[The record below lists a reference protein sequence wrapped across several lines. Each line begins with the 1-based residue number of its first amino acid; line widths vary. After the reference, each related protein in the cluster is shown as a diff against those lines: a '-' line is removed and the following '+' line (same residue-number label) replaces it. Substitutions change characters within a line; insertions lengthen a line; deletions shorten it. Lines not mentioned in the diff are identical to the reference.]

1 MTDIQV
7 SNDQKTL
14 ECLGKWTL
22 RNLAPLEIRLKTFSL
37 PSNASITINGKNLE
51 ALDSAGAW
59 IIQSIILNA
68 KKINTEI
75 KIENFSKPHI
85 SMLSLAERESENIT
99 TELEKPKRYN
109 VFYKIGKSF
118 VSKTQESFKYL
129 NFVGHLSELFT
140 KFLTKP
146 RLWHLKSISATI
158 EDAGFHALPIIA
170 LLSFLIGIVLA
181 YQLGVQ
187 LQKYAASIYIVMLSG
202 TAILREFGPLIT
214 AIIVAGRTTSSY
226 TARLGLMKVNEEM
239 DALFAMGLSPV
250 HRLALPRLLG
260 VIIAIPLL
268 TIWANAFGVLG
279 SMLMSDYMLDI
290 RPADFLSRFDEDV
303 DIDSL
308 WVGISKTPVFALLV
322 ASVGCYQ
329 GFQVSY
335 SAESIGRK
343 TTTSVVQA
351 IFLVII
357 ADAYFSVL
365 FSWAGI

>member
-1 MTDIQV
+1 MADIQLDENNTIIRCEG
-7 SNDQKTL
+7 S
-14 ECLGKWTL
+14 WTL
-22 RNLAPLEIRLKTFSL
+22 RNLAPLELKLNKLKL
-37 PSNASITINGKNLE
+37 PADSKIIIDGQNLK
-51 ALDSAGAW
+51 AIDSAGAW
-59 IIQSIILNA
+59 LIQTIILNA
-68 KKINTEI
+68 KTINTEI
-75 KIENFSKPHI
+75 RTKNFSEVHNNMLKLAI
-85 SMLSLAERESENIT
+85 SESENV
-99 TELEKPKRYN
+99 TEETIKPEKHN
-109 VFYKIGKSF
+109 ILYKIGKTFTLKTLESFRYLSF
-118 VSKTQESFKYL
+118 VGYL
-129 NFVGHLSELFT
+129 SQLFL
-140 KFLTKP
+140 KFISKP
-146 RLWHLKSISATI
+146 RAWHLKSISAAV
-158 EDAGFHALPIIA
+158 EDAGFYALPIIA
-170 LLSFLIGIVLA
+170 LLSFLIGVVLA
-181 YQLGVQ
+181 YQLGLQ
-187 LQKYAASIYIVMLSG
+187 LQKYAASAYIVMLSG

-268 TIWANAFGVLG
+268 TIWADAFGVLG
-279 SMLMSDYMLDI
+279 SMFMSESMLDI
-290 RPADFLSRFDEDV
+290 RFSDFLSRFDEDV
-303 DIDSL
+303 DVDSL
-308 WVGISKTPVFALLV
+308 WVGLSKTPVFALLV

-343 TTTSVVQA
+343 TTVSVVQA